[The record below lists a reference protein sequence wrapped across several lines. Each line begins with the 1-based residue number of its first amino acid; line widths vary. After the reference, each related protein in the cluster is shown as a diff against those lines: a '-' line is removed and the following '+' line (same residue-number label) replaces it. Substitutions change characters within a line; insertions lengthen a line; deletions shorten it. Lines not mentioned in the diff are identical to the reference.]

1 MKGQNTV
8 SVLLALMAVS
18 TVLGFVLLGNIGRFS
33 YAFFGAGAVL
43 GIAAWIV
50 MRRSR

>member
-1 MKGQNTV
+1 MKGQNTANI
-8 SVLLALMAVS
+8 LLVLMAVS
-18 TVLGFVLLGNIGRFS
+18 TILGLVLMGSIGRLS

-50 MRRSR
+50 MRRNR